1 MVHGCVLRARCL
13 EICWDRMITVLG
25 IAGAI
30 NLMTGSSY
38 AAAAASSHVEKT
50 WTSLLL
56 VEDCLAKKVF
66 LSMASNLS
74 WSSCSN
80 EASGDA
86 SPISLS

>member
-1 MVHGCVLRARCL
+1 MVHGCILRARCL
-13 EICWDRMITVLG
+13 EICWDRMITLLG

-30 NLMTGSSY
+30 NMMTGSSY

-56 VEDCLAKKVF
+56 VDDCLAKKVF

-80 EASGDA
+80 KVSGDA